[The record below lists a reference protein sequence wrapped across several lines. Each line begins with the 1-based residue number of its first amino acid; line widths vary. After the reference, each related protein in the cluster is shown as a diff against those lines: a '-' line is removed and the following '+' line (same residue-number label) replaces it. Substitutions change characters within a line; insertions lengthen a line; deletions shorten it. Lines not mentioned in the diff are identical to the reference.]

1 MQSIVIHTD
10 GGARGNPGPAGIGV
24 EIKDIDGSLLG
35 TVSEYIGEATNNIA
49 EYTAIVRA
57 LEHTATLVPDT
68 KGVQLSI
75 KLDSQLVERQM
86 NGVYKVKDAGLKP
99 LYERVKE
106 LVMEYASVTFTH
118 IPRSENK
125 AADALANEAMDA
137 GKNN

>member
-1 MQSIVIHTD
+1 MQTIEIHTD

-24 EIKDIDGSLLG
+24 MITDGTKGAELG
-35 TVSEYIGEATNNIA
+35 TLSEYIGEATNNIA

-57 LEHTATLVPDT
+57 LEYLATLVPDT
-68 KGVQLSI
+68 KGVQLAI

-99 LYERVKE
+99 LYEKAKE
-106 LVMEYASVTFTH
+106 LVNEYASVTFTH

-125 AADALANEAMDA
+125 AADALANQAMDT
-137 GKNN
+137 GR